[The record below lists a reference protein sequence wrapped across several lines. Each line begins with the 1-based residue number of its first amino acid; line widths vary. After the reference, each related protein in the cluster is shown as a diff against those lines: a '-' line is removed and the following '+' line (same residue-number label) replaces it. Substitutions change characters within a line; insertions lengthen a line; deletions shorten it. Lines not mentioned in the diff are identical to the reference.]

1 MHIHA
6 KVIVSVTAISHVKSG
21 GQLTFYFQNFIQY
34 GAHILDIVDI

>member
-6 KVIVSVTAISHVKSG
+6 KVIVSITAIGHVEGS

-34 GAHILDIVDI
+34 GAHILDVVDI